1 MNRPRSHPLA
11 SHASAGRQRVVVI
24 LAIAGLL
31 LAAGCGSGDEAAAG
45 NKPDSKY
52 SGVVLGEPTNRPQ
65 FTLTDLDGNPFDF
78 YEQTDGKLT
87 FLFFGYTNCPDVCPV
102 HMAQLSEILARP
114 GMPSAKVIFVTA
126 DPTRDTPRVMEKFLG
141 NFDPE
146 FIGLTG
152 TEEEIRAAE
161 KAAGVPPA
169 QFDTEDG
176 KPDPDGDYTVSH
188 AGQVLAFAPDNRGY
202 TVYPFGTR
210 TSQYSDDIPLLAAI
224 KPVTGS
230 NPDGGSAS
238 TGEAGA
244 TSTTEPTTQWGGA
257 TLGDLTI
264 SDARAPE
271 PTGPNGA
278 LYFTITNEGAA
289 DRLLGATTQSSP
301 DVQLHETV
309 EDGGA
314 TSMKELPDGVEV
326 PAEGTVRL
334 EPGGTHAM
342 LMDVKRVESGSMMPV
357 TLTFEKAGE
366 LNVLV
371 PVVPVTEATR

>member
-1 MNRPRSHPLA
+1 MTRPRTRPLA
-11 SHASAGRQRVVVI
+11 SHAPAGRLRAAVFV
-24 LAIAGLL
+24 AIAGLL
-31 LAAGCGSGDEAAAG
+31 LAAGCGSGGETAAG
-45 NKPDSKY
+45 GDADSKY

-65 FTLTDLDGNPFDF
+65 FTLTDLDGEPYDF
-78 YEQTDGKLT
+78 YDETDGKLT

-114 GMPSAKVIFVTA
+114 GMPNAKVVFVTA
-126 DPTRDTPRVMEKFLG
+126 DPTRDTPKVLKKFLG
-141 NFDPE
+141 NFDPK

-152 TEEEIRAAE
+152 TEAEIAAAE

-169 QFDTEDG
+169 QFDTDDG
-176 KPDPDGDYTVSH
+176 KPDPSGDYTVSH

-224 KPVTGS
+224 KPKTGT
-230 NPDGGSAS
+230 PAEGDQSA
-238 TGEAGA
+238 ADA
-244 TSTTEPTTQWGGA
+244 TPSSTTEAGTPWGGA
-257 TLGDLTI
+257 ALGDLTV

-278 LYFTITNEGAA
+278 LYFTIANDGPA
-289 DRLLGATTQSSP
+289 DRLLSATTQSSP
-301 DVQLHETV
+301 DVQFHETV
-309 EDGGA
+309 DSGGA
-314 TSMKELPDGVEV
+314 TSMKPLPDGVEV
-326 PAEGTVRL
+326 PAGGTVTL
-334 EPGGTHAM
+334 EPGATHAM
-342 LMDVKRVESGSMMPV
+342 LMDVKPVKTGNMMPV

-371 PVVPVTEATR
+371 PVVPVTEASR